1 MGEFLRRFWI
11 PALTSSDL
19 PAPDC
24 DPVELRLLGED
35 LVAFRDTSGQV
46 GVLQARCPHRQA
58 PLFYRRNEACGLRA
72 RTGGKGEF
80 RTPIT
85 RTDFQYGFRYPLI
98 IH

>member
-1 MGEFLRRFWI
+1 M
-11 PALTSSDL
+11 
-19 PAPDC
+19 
-24 DPVELRLLGED
+24 RLLGED

-85 RTDFQYGFRYPLI
+85 RSQSQEGSNGGSGRSLFPLSAALQSRQRHGPRKVPFSSRI
-98 IH
+98 P